1 MGVGD
6 REVARRVRM
15 TDRPAN
21 RSRQPPAA
29 SQTLRLDD
37 PAVVAE
43 QYRDPS
49 RLSAR
54 QSIWSWREPPLD
66 FAGWALGLVPLDGNE
81 LVVDVG
87 CGDGQ
92 YLRELAQRD
101 HRGHLIGIDI
111 SAGMLARVP
120 ARASRLV
127 ADAQALP
134 LADAVADLTLA
145 MHMLYHVPGKQAA
158 AGELRRVT
166 KPAGRLVVALPGQQS
181 LCELHHLVDRCAAR
195 LGLAITAHDPGLT
208 LDQAA
213 GLFAGVFDTVEQVD
227 VPGQLRLTDPDPVLG
242 YVASL
247 SRVLRAAPDPR
258 QLAALLAAVRV
269 EAESRIAA
277 QDCLALTATAGCLIC
292 R

>member
-1 MGVGD
+1 
-6 REVARRVRM
+6 VRM
-15 TDRPAN
+15 THRPAN
-21 RSRQPPAA
+21 RSRQPLAA
-29 SQTLRLDD
+29 GRTVRLDD

-49 RLSAR
+49 RLAAR
-54 QSIWSWREPPLD
+54 QAIWSWREPPLD
-66 FAGWALGLVPLDGNE
+66 FACWALGLVSLDGNE

-92 YLRELAQRD
+92 YLRELVRRG
-101 HRGHLIGIDI
+101 HRGHLVGIDV
-111 SAGMLARVP
+111 SAGMLAQVP

-127 ADAQALP
+127 ANAQALP
-134 LADAVADLTLA
+134 LAGAVADLTLA
-145 MHMLYHVPGKQAA
+145 MHMLYHVLGKQTA

-166 KPAGRLVVALPGQQS
+166 KPAGRLVVALPGQHS
-181 LCELHHLVDRCAAR
+181 LCELHQLVDRCAASV
-195 LGLAITAHDPGLT
+195 GLVVTAHDSGLT

-213 GLFAGVFDTVEQVD
+213 VLFAGVFDTVERAD
-227 VPGQLRLTDPDPVLG
+227 APGQLRLTDPDPVLG

-258 QLAALLAAVRV
+258 QLAALLAAVRE
-269 EAESRIAA
+269 EAESMIAA
-277 QDCLALTATAGCLIC
+277 QGCLALSATAGCLIC

>member
-1 MGVGD
+1 
-6 REVARRVRM
+6 M
-15 TDRPAN
+15 TAN
-21 RSRQPPAA
+21 RSRQALTA
-29 SQTLRLDD
+29 GKTVRLDD

-49 RLSAR
+49 RLAAR
-54 QSIWSWREPPLD
+54 QAIWSCREPPLD
-66 FAGWALGLVPLDGNE
+66 FAGWALGLVPLGGNE

-87 CGDGQ
+87 CGDGH
-92 YLRELAQRD
+92 YLRELARRG
-101 HRGHLIGIDI
+101 HRGHLIGIDV
-111 SAGMLARVP
+111 SAGMLGQAP
-120 ARASRLV
+120 ARGRYLV

-134 LADAVADLTLA
+134 LAGAVAGLTLA

-166 KPAGRLVVALPGQQS
+166 RPAGRLVVALPGQQS
-181 LCELHHLVDRCAAR
+181 LCELHRLVDRCAAS

-213 GLFAGVFDTVEQVD
+213 ALFAGVFDAAERHD
-227 VPGQLRLTDPDPVLG
+227 VPGQLRLTDADPVLG
-242 YVASL
+242 YVGSL

-258 QLAALLAAVRV
+258 QLAALLAAVRE
-269 EAESRIAA
+269 EAESAIAA
-277 QDCLALTATAGCLIC
+277 QGCLALTATGGCLIF

>member
-1 MGVGD
+1 M
-6 REVARRVRM
+6 
-15 TDRPAN
+15 
-21 RSRQPPAA
+21 
-29 SQTLRLDD
+29 
-37 PAVVAE
+37 VAE

-54 QSIWSWREPPLD
+54 QAIWSYREPPLD
-66 FAGWALGLVPLDGNE
+66 FTSWALGLVPLDGTE

-92 YLRELAQRD
+92 YLGELARRG
-101 HRGHLIGIDI
+101 HRGHLIGIDV

-120 ARASRLV
+120 RRAGRLV

-134 LADAVADLTLA
+134 LAGVVADLTLA
-145 MHMLYHVPGKQAA
+145 MHMLYHVPGKQTA

-166 KPAGRLVVALPGQQS
+166 TPAGHLVVALPGRQS
-181 LCELHHLVDRCAAR
+181 LRELHDLVGRCAAR
-195 LGLAITAHDPGLT
+195 CGLAVTAHDPGLT

-213 GLFAGVFDTVEQVD
+213 GLFAGLFDTVQHVD
-227 VPGQLRLTDPDPVLG
+227 APGQLRLTDADPVLG

-247 SRVLRAAPDPR
+247 SRVLRAGADPGR
-258 QLAALLAAVRV
+258 LAALLAAVRE
-269 EAESRIAA
+269 EAESAIAA
-277 QDCLALTATAGCLIC
+277 QGCLALTATAGCLIC